1 MVLQCPSNSDLEL
14 MMKMKETF
22 AFLKGTLK
30 ATYSPSNLLKI
41 ARPPGFESGMQ
52 QDCSE
57 FLKYLLDTLHEQEKS
72 SAASLLEN
80 FESMVHKLFGGKLQA
95 TIQCLKC
102 KSVSHNEES
111 FTNLDL
117 PFPEKKQN
125 SENTT
130 IGKKPA
136 HKILQSGFVMFL
148 ASRSKYLYV
157 GKLLEPKLVSNQL
170 NFINAL
176 SISYQVYRVECYPK

>member
-148 ASRSKYLYV
+148 ASRSKY
-157 GKLLEPKLVSNQL
+157 ST
-170 NFINAL
+170 
-176 SISYQVYRVECYPK
+176 